1 MRFNLNIPL
10 LWDTLS
16 VVWTLRPRLQIS
28 CRSART
34 TTNRLIIASD
44 WMYPHTKTTVTHPKK
59 KKWALINKREEHQV
73 KSFVFY
79 RYERVKN
86 VRLFHFLRLHIR
98 PFVQRSSPSSK
109 NSSIA
114 FNLLIYSIKC
124 QVRLRWS
131 QNSSSPLSH
140 LWLVCWWLARSLNL
154 SRHSPRSCEICDRT
168 KARRWCRKQKITPR
182 IKMWRICRLTSG
194 FSFFINELC

>member
-1 MRFNLNIPL
+1 MHSNEIQFEYSAFVRHTLGRLNFTAEAS
-10 LWDTLS
+10 DFLS
-16 VVWTLRPRLQIS
+16 VGSDNNKSSDYCLRLNVSTHEPD
-28 CRSART
+28 
-34 TTNRLIIASD
+34 SD
-44 WMYPHTKTTVTHPKK
+44 SPKKVK

-131 QNSSSPLSH
+131 QNSSSPLS
-140 LWLVCWWLARSLNL
+140 LSDWFAGGSREASTSASTALIRWDMRSD
-154 SRHSPRSCEICDRT
+154 EGE
-168 KARRWCRKQKITPR
+168 
-182 IKMWRICRLTSG
+182 KMMPKKKNNSE
-194 FSFFINELC
+194 N